1 MRKVAAF
8 VATGPVLPAP
18 RVELALDM
26 GAQAN
31 RFIAIDARL
40 ANVLQA
46 AATAAGYKTLTG
58 LVNDA
63 LATFVETKLRGC
75 TIDYAGAENDED
87 GA

>member
-1 MRKVAAF
+1 VRKVVAF

-18 RVELALDM
+18 HVELALNM

-31 RFIAIDARL
+31 RFVAIDARL

-63 LATFVETKLRGC
+63 FATFVETKLRGC
-75 TIDYAGAENDED
+75 TIDYAG
-87 GA
+87 GATE